1 MGCIKKTLRFIG
13 IIKAIIS
20 RFLFAGHGFI
30 CIWRVTVI
38 KENPIWWSLAGT
50 LPLLFVE
57 AIYTLKKKKGG
68 EWKWVCPSV
77 FLYLATA
84 IPAIWFLE
92 LDLLNQRITL
102 ESGRSKI
109 IRQPGGKAKVW
120 NGELNLPINLV
131 PDDWCKIL
139 EQMLL
144 LVLIVGRW
152 LLPKGEISREQLS
165 QLLLVYIG
173 MAADIIELF
182 EAFKEREVKTN
193 TILTIIIMSLWTAS
207 LLQFTFVLTATKSKR
222 MRPVLF
228 HEASNASAISVG
240 GKSCCPTEVI
250 SIMISVTLQD
260 GPFLVL
266 RMLLIFRYNVISYT
280 NLFFTS
286 KNSLVLILQFY
297 RLFVLFCQP
306 PEQPTTLIIANDTD
320 DEDDEEGE
328 EENEGFGEDEDDE
341 LSVPSLPKP
350 VDLSELEKGT
360 SDDQPNN
367 KKQSVKRQNSIG
379 SAKPIS
385 KKSPKPKDKDITKH
399 QNSESGIED
408 DAVSSGSEIVN
419 STKSPRKVKGKRS
432 EQAKQNWKNVKKMSS
447 AISFVN
453 GAGNSKYRTVVLNP
467 KEKGAVRYVVGKQKQ
482 GKKLGPKKKPGK
494 S

>member
-1 MGCIKKTLRFIG
+1 M
-13 IIKAIIS
+13 
-20 RFLFAGHGFI
+20 
-30 CIWRVTVI
+30 
-38 KENPIWWSLAGT
+38 EM
-50 LPLLFVE
+50 
-57 AIYTLKKKKGG
+57 
-68 EWKWVCPSV
+68 
-77 FLYLATA
+77 
-84 IPAIWFLE
+84 
-92 LDLLNQRITL
+92 
-102 ESGRSKI
+102 
-109 IRQPGGKAKVW
+109 
-120 NGELNLPINLV
+120 LNLPINLV

-193 TILTIIIMSLWTAS
+193 KILTIIIMSLWTAS

-297 RLFVLFCQP
+297 RLFVLF
-306 PEQPTTLIIANDTD
+306 
-320 DEDDEEGE
+320 
-328 EENEGFGEDEDDE
+328 
-341 LSVPSLPKP
+341 
-350 VDLSELEKGT
+350 
-360 SDDQPNN
+360 
-367 KKQSVKRQNSIG
+367 
-379 SAKPIS
+379 
-385 KKSPKPKDKDITKH
+385 
-399 QNSESGIED
+399 
-408 DAVSSGSEIVN
+408 
-419 STKSPRKVKGKRS
+419 
-432 EQAKQNWKNVKKMSS
+432 
-447 AISFVN
+447 
-453 GAGNSKYRTVVLNP
+453 Y
-467 KEKGAVRYVVGKQKQ
+467 
-482 GKKLGPKKKPGK
+482 
-494 S
+494 